1 MQCQHRGLLG
11 QCGEDAISEGL
22 CGKHVLECDSKN
34 CFEPAAKKYCRL
46 HECAADKCYER
57 RTGTGEYCARHG
69 CTGMTAKSK
78 HCGAE
83 RKKGKY
89 CLEHACAMDS
99 CNSERDPGGECCVKH
114 GCAYKKPESQQCCM
128 KRKKGKYCLEHACA
142 TTVCDGFKSDSS
154 DYCDKHRCKLETKRE
169 SL

>member
-11 QCGEDAISEGL
+11 QCGNKARSEGL
-22 CGKHVLECDSKN
+22 CNKHVLECDSKN

-57 RTGTGEYCARHG
+57 RTDTGEYCAKHG
-69 CTGMTAKSK
+69 CTGTTAKSK

-89 CLEHACAMDS
+89 CLEHACAMGG
-99 CNSERDPGGECCVKH
+99 CNSERGPGGECRAGAMLREARMRIQKA
-114 GCAYKKPESQQCCM
+114 GIPTM
-128 KRKKGKYCLEHACA
+128 LRKG
-142 TTVCDGFKSDSS
+142 
-154 DYCDKHRCKLETKRE
+154 RRE
-169 SL
+169 STA